1 MFDKITALGYG
12 IVVFGIIIGVGSIVL
27 YEFSG
32 SVATCA
38 NPSTFTYN
46 STTNLCSNGTDTASA
61 GGSAYTNINTA
72 LTELGSSGLA
82 GWLPSI
88 IAISIGL
95 LFLGAF
101 TVLGGSKRRY

>member
-27 YEFSG
+27 YEFGEASG
-32 SVATCA
+32 GTA
-38 NPSTFTYN
+38 N
-46 STTNLCSNGTDTASA
+46 TNVQYVLG
-61 GGSAYTNINTA
+61 
-72 LTELGSSGLA
+72 ELGSSGLA

-101 TVLGGSKRRY
+101 TVLGGRRM